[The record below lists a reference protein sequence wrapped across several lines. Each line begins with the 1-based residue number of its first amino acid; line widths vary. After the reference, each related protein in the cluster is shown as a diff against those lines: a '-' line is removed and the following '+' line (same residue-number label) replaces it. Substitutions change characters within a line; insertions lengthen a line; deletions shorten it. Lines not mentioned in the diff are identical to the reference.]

1 MRQMIENFGAF
12 NTPTKGEVIVE
23 FASAVPTVT
32 EKGKSYLI
40 EMKPSHL
47 QYGISGYVPAE
58 SELGKVFKKA
68 SENQVVILARFEKA
82 RKKGIDINIPIADL
96 TKDMRTAKDSITK
109 GFTGVYNENT
119 GKWVMMGGAFSPEN
133 DTPEMLEC
141 VNRVTEGK
149 IDVDSFFEE
158 TKAQTIKPSSFDK
171 SQVLL
176 TLYYSVVDYGLKNG
190 FELSEE
196 QYRTVATKMLKLCDE
211 IQKVILGSDQ
221 VDYRDYSHV
230 RARYL
235 VFSYAEKI
243 EPLTADVLNNINGW
257 LSRCLAKSKEII
269 EWSMAA

>member
-1 MRQMIENFGAF
+1 M
-12 NTPTKGEVIVE
+12 
-23 FASAVPTVT
+23 
-32 EKGKSYLI
+32 
-40 EMKPSHL
+40 
-47 QYGISGYVPAE
+47 
-58 SELGKVFKKA
+58 
-68 SENQVVILARFEKA
+68 
-82 RKKGIDINIPIADL
+82 
-96 TKDMRTAKDSITK
+96 
-109 GFTGVYNENT
+109 
-119 GKWVMMGGAFSPEN
+119 
-133 DTPEMLEC
+133 
-141 VNRVTEGK
+141 NRVTEGK